1 MVSFAVQKI
10 LSFIRSHL
18 FIIVYFPTPKTRSI
32 FGLHREQPG
41 KTFRLGSDWVACIRI
56 YVPMHGLS
64 LKYIF
69 VAKSEANVANLLATV
84 IDVPTVTNV
93 TKTRVTARL

>member
-1 MVSFAVQKI
+1 
-10 LSFIRSHL
+10 
-18 FIIVYFPTPKTRSI
+18 
-32 FGLHREQPG
+32 
-41 KTFRLGSDWVACIRI
+41 
-56 YVPMHGLS
+56 MHGLS

-84 IDVPTVTNV
+84 IDVTNVTNV

>member
-1 MVSFAVQKI
+1 MV
-10 LSFIRSHL
+10 
-18 FIIVYFPTPKTRSI
+18 Y
-32 FGLHREQPG
+32 
-41 KTFRLGSDWVACIRI
+41 RI

-84 IDVPTVTNV
+84 IDVPNVTNV